1 MSDKELKKY
10 LQMYSAQKSLQQ
22 EIEPERL
29 EKTIK
34 SCIEIMREQL
44 AQKS

>member
-10 LQMYSAQKSLQQ
+10 LQHVQKSLQQ

-34 SCIEIMREQL
+34 Y
-44 AQKS
+44 